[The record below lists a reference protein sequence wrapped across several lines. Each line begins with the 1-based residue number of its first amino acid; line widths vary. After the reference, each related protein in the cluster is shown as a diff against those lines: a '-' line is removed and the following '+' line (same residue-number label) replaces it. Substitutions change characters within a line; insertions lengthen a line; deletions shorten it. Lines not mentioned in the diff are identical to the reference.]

1 VQEVNTLSIP
11 IFLVSSLL
19 FSNSVIP
26 PPLVTKTYGIL
37 DAFNRFMASTVLA
50 RTFPI
55 NELKEGIDIL
65 LKSNYESKKA
75 VRKSRKQLIERT
87 FSSSV

>member
-1 VQEVNTLSIP
+1 
-11 IFLVSSLL
+11 
-19 FSNSVIP
+19 
-26 PPLVTKTYGIL
+26 VTKTYGIL

-75 VRKSRKQLIERT
+75 VRKSRNQQLETAYRAYLFLLCIEHHLYLKQQLYCNC
-87 FSSSV
+87 